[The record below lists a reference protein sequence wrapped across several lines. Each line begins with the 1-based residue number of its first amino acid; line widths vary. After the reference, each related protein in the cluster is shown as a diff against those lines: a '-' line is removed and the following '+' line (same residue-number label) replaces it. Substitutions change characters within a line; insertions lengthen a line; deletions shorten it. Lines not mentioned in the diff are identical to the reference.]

1 MQGRRT
7 GCESGIEGTAR
18 CRSVS
23 FRVGPEPPFVN
34 FAGGEQV
41 YNLSQWPE
49 PTDILPTL
57 RSTLAETLRSTLAE
71 TLRSTLAETLRSTL
85 AEMESRSESKERP
98 RPMSSSSD
106 DEDDEGYLIVKASS
120 FRQKSFWTWAKGVD
134 FLTIPFTGTKIR
146 CVLGVLEE
154 NLEDV
159 DVPCRECV
167 EVWERSGLR
176 DSLQSVQ
183 WGGAELLSQ
192 DPRLTLFLMACQAA
206 KDYTFM
212 DGVNKILSI
221 RMLDLVLSH
230 GLCHT
235 HIRSLTVVSP
245 SSMFEVGALEAK
257 TLLCREGERGVKVEL
272 KGRPDVAVLASGLA
286 LNHHLSILLGENKST
301 TYPNGLSQ
309 LIFYRH
315 FAALWQRHFAALWQT
330 LRSTPALR
338 STLAET
344 LRSTLAETL
353 RSTLAETLRSTLAE
367 MESRS
372 ESKERPRPM
381 SSSSDDEDD
390 EGYLI
395 VKASSFRQKSFWTW
409 AKGVDFLTIPFTGT
423 KIRCVLGVLEEN
435 LEDVDVPCR
444 ECVEVWERSGLRDS
458 LQSVQWGEQSS

>member
-1 MQGRRT
+1 
-7 GCESGIEGTAR
+7 
-18 CRSVS
+18 
-23 FRVGPEPPFVN
+23 
-34 FAGGEQV
+34 
-41 YNLSQWPE
+41 
-49 PTDILPTL
+49 
-57 RSTLAETLRSTLAE
+57 
-71 TLRSTLAETLRSTL
+71 
-85 AEMESRSESKERP
+85 MESRSESKERP

-183 WGGAELLSQ
+183 WRGAELLSQ

-212 DGVNKILSI
+212 DGVSKILSI

-257 TLLCREGERGVKVEL
+257 ALLCREGERGVKVEL

-286 LNHHLSILLGENKST
+286 LNNHLSILLGENKST

-309 LIFYRH
+309 LIFYLLLAQLKNLTAG
-315 FAALWQRHFAALWQT
+315 AATLFKTTGVYMSPNKLQT
-330 LRSTPALR
+330 VTATPHPHH
-338 STLAET
+338 E
-344 LRSTLAETL
+344 EPG
-353 RSTLAETLRSTLAE
+353 
-367 MESRS
+367 
-372 ESKERPRPM
+372 PRVV
-381 SSSSDDEDD
+381 E
-390 EGYLI
+390 I
-395 VKASSFRQKSFWTW
+395 NVT
-409 AKGVDFLTIPFTGT
+409 
-423 KIRCVLGVLEEN
+423 
-435 LEDVDVPCR
+435 VDV
-444 ECVEVWERSGLRDS
+444 ERNISEGGLLHIIEKMWVGLASIEHRS
-458 LQSVQWGEQSS
+458 PA